1 MRLSILPLRRNL
13 GKLMCRDWGLVVIR
27 GLWACRP
34 ASRMR
39 VGGDWG
45 DCQPEGVD

>member
-34 ASRMR
+34 ASRMGAGSKF
-39 VGGDWG
+39 VGW
-45 DCQPEGVD
+45 QPEGED